1 MNKNTTYY
9 SVALDESTDA
19 TDSAQVLYF
28 VRAVTEEFEVYEEL
42 FALGTLK
49 GRTRGID
56 VFWLLQRKIYFQSEF
71 CEYSDVH
78 RAPSMTGKN
87 EGFVAHSKR
96 NL

>member
-56 VFWLLQRKIYFQSEF
+56 VFNDFKENLLKKSEF
-71 CEYSDVH
+71 CEYSERVH
-78 RAPSMTGKN
+78 RWCPIYDW
-87 EGFVAHSKR
+87 
-96 NL
+96 